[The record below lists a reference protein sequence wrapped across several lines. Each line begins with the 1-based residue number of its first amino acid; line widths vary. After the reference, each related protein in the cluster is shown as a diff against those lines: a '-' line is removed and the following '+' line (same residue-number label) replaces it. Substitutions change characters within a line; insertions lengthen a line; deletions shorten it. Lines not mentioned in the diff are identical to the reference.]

1 MQSRILMGLALIA
14 SLAEASDV
22 GSVSITGGTSGT
34 RIRFAAQSEL
44 LSRVV
49 NTSDGLRIELLGASS
64 DLKGV
69 YTLSGN
75 PLFKEIRCT
84 PVHTPQ
90 ARLTRF
96 EFQLHQGAKS
106 PEVLHREWNGRELDF
121 VLDRKPVAKAFQATW
136 NAPEG
141 SSVASVMAS
150 LETAA
155 NLVGAKIS
163 AQGDLETIH
172 LRFNQA
178 PAMAVLSGEGKSFEI
193 SLGKSRSS
201 ASFKGIGGEGLL
213 LKSVRAGK
221 KNGNTVLNVEF
232 AEAPKSVLLSRV
244 GSVVQLRVVR
254 ANPLEGVVVWHSEDG
269 KTVQLI
275 KSSLPSDEVASV
287 SSVAKG
293 SAAGGAVFTPEGSKA
308 AFHAQADASQAGVSM
323 SAGNV
328 TEAERLEAERRK
340 SREFV
345 QEQERVL
352 GAKMSEEASRN
363 RVVYNTFGIRDPF
376 IPLEPDDIEGGL
388 NIDQMRVVGIIYSPS
403 RAMAVLE
410 HTTQTGLSV
419 ALREGDAI
427 QNGRVLQI
435 QRDKVVFVLEEFGV
449 TRQFTLKLQVPK
461 GEKS

>member
-1 MQSRILMGLALIA
+1 MQSRILIGLALIA
-14 SLAEASDV
+14 TLADASDIGAV
-22 GSVSITGGTSGT
+22 AVSGGSTGT
-34 RIRFAAQSEL
+34 RIRFTTESEL

-49 NTSDGLRIELLGASS
+49 TTPTGIRIELLGATS

-69 YTLSGN
+69 YTLAGN
-75 PLFKEIRCT
+75 PLFKEVRST
-84 PVHTPQ
+84 PVQTSQ
-90 ARLTRF
+90 ARLARF
-96 EFQLHQGAKS
+96 EFELREGVKA
-106 PEVLHREWNGRELDF
+106 PGVLHREWTGRELDF
-121 VLDRKPVAKAFQATW
+121 VLDRQPVQQPYAARW
-136 NAPEG
+136 NAPARALT
-141 SSVASVMAS
+141 SPVLAS
-150 LETAA
+150 LETSA
-155 NLVGAKIS
+155 NLLDAKVA

-172 LRFNQA
+172 LRFSQA
-178 PAMAVLSGEGKSFEI
+178 PAMATLSGEGKSFEI
-193 SLGKSRSS
+193 ALGKSRAS
-201 ASFKGIGGEGLL
+201 ASFKGLGGEGMLA
-213 LKSVRAGK
+213 KSIRSSK
-221 KNGNTVLNVEF
+221 KNGGTVLNIEF

-254 ANPLEGVVVWHSEDG
+254 PNALEGVVVWNSAGG
-269 KTVQLI
+269 KTLQLI
-275 KSSLPSDEVASV
+275 KSTLPEDEMASVASV
-287 SSVAKG
+287 SKG
-293 SAAGGAVFTPEGSKA
+293 SKAGGSVFTPEGSKA
-308 AFHAQADASQAGVSM
+308 AFNAQAEASQAGVSM
-323 SAGNV
+323 SGGNA

-345 QEQERVL
+345 QEQEREI
-352 GAKMSEEASRN
+352 GAKLSAEATKN